1 MPRIDP
7 QVIYHRL
14 VIDPKVRLMALKKR
28 KLGLE
33 KQKDAMEET
42 QKLLRV
48 GFIKEIHFTTRL
60 ANVVMVSK
68 SSKK

>member
-1 MPRIDP
+1 MPRIDL
-7 QVIYHRL
+7 QVTYHRL
-14 VIDPKVRLMALKKR
+14 AIDSKVQPMAQKKR
-28 KLGLE
+28 KLRLE
-33 KQKDAMEET
+33 KQKAAMEET

-48 GFIKEIHFTTRL
+48 GFIKEIHFTTWL